1 MLPRLVLAGFALLL
15 TASGACAEVLVYS
28 GSLQRLVTR
37 NDPPAQKRKAFVVV
51 DQFQKK
57 IRS

>member
-15 TASGACAEVLVYS
+15 TASGARAEVLVYS